1 MSNTRKVQE
10 TVSRPEYYPQPKSVP
25 YFPGLGTSDPAIHV
39 LEYFARLWGHKP
51 VWAQRRDGDIPKT
64 KITSLGWPFSPE
76 VLKAR
81 MEGW

>member
-1 MSNTRKVQE
+1 MSNTRKVQKPE
-10 TVSRPEYYPQPKSVP
+10 VQRPEYYPQPKSTP

-51 VWAQRRDGDIPKT
+51 VWAQERDGDISPT
-64 KITSLGWPFSPE
+64 KKSFGWPFSPE
-76 VLKAR
+76 VLQAR